1 MRSLVAFSA
10 ALIASI
16 LLAAPIRA
24 AQAVDPSG
32 VGDIVEKVRR
42 GIVEVRVL
50 EITSPVAADVSAAG
64 SGFIIDKQGHFL
76 TNFHVAGKSPNL
88 RVTMWDDST
97 YKAHLIAA
105 EPGIDTALCQID
117 DISPDKLF
125 PLALGDSDAVQPGE
139 TALAMGSPGAREGMR
154 VEPSDPYKYWTLRQT
169 ATCRV
174 VTGIDT
180 TVEYPIWM
188 WEWGRLDE
196 ALQYATNLDVV
207 IKMQTAINQGNS
219 GGPLIDRNG
228 EVIGLNTWGTSIG
241 TIRQNSNYAVPINL
255 AKDFAFQM
263 LEHGKFERPW
273 LGLDILMP
281 RNIHALD
288 TYIEFRERFRPK
300 GRIIVYGVR
309 DDSPASNARFMD
321 GDEILQAD
329 GKTFSSPELL
339 RIYIMRKTMGDT
351 VSFTISRGGVIMRVQ
366 AKLGPKRKQDS
377 EFSV

>member
-32 VGDIVEKVRR
+32 VGDVVEKVRR

-50 EITSPVAADVSAAG
+50 EITSVVAAEVNAAG

-76 TNFHVAGKSPNL
+76 TNFHVAGTAPNL

-97 YKAHLIAA
+97 YHAHLVAG

-125 PLALGDSDAVQPGE
+125 PVALGDSDAVRPGE
-139 TALAMGSPGAREGMR
+139 MALAMGSPGASEGMR
-154 VEPSDPYKYWTLRQT
+154 VEPSDPYRYWTLRQT

-174 VTGIDT
+174 LTGVDT
-180 TVEYPIWM
+180 TLDIAIGL
-188 WEWGRLDE
+188 WEGGRTELSS
-196 ALQYATNLDVV
+196 QYATNLDVV
-207 IKMQTAINQGNS
+207 IRMSTAINHGNS

-228 EVIGLNTWGTSIG
+228 EVIGLNTWGFGNFSLM
-241 TIRQNSNYAVPINL
+241 QNSNAAVPINL
-255 AKDFAFQM
+255 AKDFAFQI

-273 LGLDILMP
+273 LGLDIIMP
-281 RNIHALD
+281 RNIHSLD
-288 TYIEFRERFRPK
+288 AYIEFRERFRPK
-300 GRIIVYGVR
+300 DHIMVYGVR
-309 DDSPASNARFMD
+309 SDSPASNARFME

-339 RIYIMRKTMGDT
+339 RIYIMRKTVGDT